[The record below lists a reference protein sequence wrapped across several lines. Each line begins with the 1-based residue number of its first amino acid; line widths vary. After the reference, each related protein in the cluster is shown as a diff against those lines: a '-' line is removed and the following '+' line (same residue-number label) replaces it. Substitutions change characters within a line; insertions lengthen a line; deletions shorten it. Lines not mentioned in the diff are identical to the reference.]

1 MSLNMRGLNMFIQ
14 EVRKCENPSDEAVI
28 VDKELKK
35 IRQKFMTKKTMS
47 GYDRKKYI
55 WKLLFARLNG
65 YDVNFGY
72 REILTLLGSNKY
84 SEKYTGYVA
93 ASIMIPEYETDIYA
107 NINRAVKSDLYS
119 SNEAMQSLALNL
131 IGGTA
136 NAELTKNLVNDVMK
150 LALGENPSLSTSTRK
165 KALLCLLRI
174 YRKYREAFPNVRGW
188 IQPLNAMIERFA
200 NSYSVINAIFAL
212 IEGILTIEY
221 SKNWDPVA
229 FNVCKVLSGVIV
241 SENCP
246 PEYMHYKVPHPWL
259 QIKGLKILSLL
270 SVRKEPEF
278 VGHLKKIVTKIL
290 SRTTLTNIKSKDNT
304 EYSILFE
311 AVNVIIR
318 YKTVIDLD
326 LQFQILS
333 LVVVFLD
340 AQDPNVKYLTLD
352 TMTSILVLPGSGDV
366 MKEQF
371 KKILESLDDI
381 DTSMRRR
388 GLDLLY
394 LMCNSNNV
402 GEIIEELLNY
412 SEKTDM
418 SIKEELALKIA
429 ILAEKFAPDLTWYI
443 DVIIRLMTK
452 SGDYITDDIWWR
464 VCQITT
470 GFKQE
475 EGSAARDDNTA
486 QIQHYAIEAVF
497 SALQSQNPHENLIK
511 LAAYILPEFYSV
523 DDKTFNLGKCFS
535 LLQREF
541 ELVTPET
548 KGLILNA
555 YAKLAAKIKVKGDSA
570 SEPEQATFNQIC
582 STFQLLMEN
591 MDAEIQKRAFEYH
604 LLIETGNNE
613 LIAAVFDQM
622 PRYPESIKENNPL
635 MSKMIKVISQGPSA
649 GEGELQNNKKRDKV
663 INVQGQL
670 EVGHDVNEEI
680 LAQKGVGYENLF
692 IEEAAIKFPDNPLLE
707 RSKARMAMRGRNIL
721 LNPNNIELP
730 RIGLSE
736 FRNLLM
742 ANTSGILYQ
751 DNHLQVDYKSE
762 FNKSAGRAA
771 FQFTAKTTPIKI
783 SSVAVLSAG
792 GLQIQTS
799 PIIDGPNP
807 QFRINLTNT
816 DNVVS
821 FPTLNV
827 IYKQGG
833 QDKTLRL
840 TLPVFIHRFLTP
852 YAIDDR
858 KYMEIYNR
866 FTNDDAYF
874 KLDDFIKNPA
884 QGNVPLND
892 VMKQIGSLLSRLNIK
907 AIPYPNIQNIKALL
921 GTAQLERSSK
931 DQPSIPVIVEFE
943 AYEDAPE
950 FLRFSIRCSSNPFIA
965 RSLHKII
972 MVFLSG

>member
-1 MSLNMRGLNMFIQ
+1 MRGLNMFVQ

-35 IRQKFMTKKTMS
+35 IRQKFMTKKNMS
-47 GYDRKKYI
+47 GYDRKKYV

-72 REILTLLGSNKY
+72 KEILTLISSTKY
-84 SEKYTGYVA
+84 SEKYTGYIA
-93 ASIMIPEYETDIYA
+93 ASILIPEYETDIFA
-107 NINRAVKSDLYS
+107 NINRVVKSDLYA

-131 IGGTA
+131 VGGTA
-136 NAELTKNLVNDVMK
+136 NAELAKNLVNDVVK
-150 LALGENPSLSTSTRK
+150 LALGENASLSPSTRK

-174 YRKYREAFPNVRGW
+174 YRKYREAFPNVRQW
-188 IQPLNAMIERFA
+188 IQALNAMIERF
-200 NSYSVINAIFAL
+200 STQYSVLNAIFTL
-212 IEGILTIEY
+212 IEGILSIEY
-221 SKNWDPVA
+221 SKNWDPIA
-229 FNVCKVLSGVIV
+229 FNVCKVLQGVIV
-241 SENCP
+241 NENCP
-246 PEYMHYKVPHPWL
+246 PDYMHYKVPHPWL
-259 QIKGLKILSLL
+259 QIKGLKILSHL

-278 VGHLKKIVTKIL
+278 LSYLKRIIQKIL

-304 EYSILFE
+304 EFSILFE

-318 YKTVIDLD
+318 YKAIIDLD
-326 LQFQILS
+326 LQFQVLT

-340 AQDPNVKYLTLD
+340 VQDPNVKYLTFD
-352 TMTSILVLPGSGDV
+352 AMTSILVLPGSGDV

-371 KKILESLDDI
+371 KKILESLEDV

-388 GLDLLY
+388 VLDLLY

-475 EGSAARDDNTA
+475 EQSQKEDTTV

-497 SALQSQNPHENLIK
+497 SALQNQNPHETLIK
-511 LAAYILPEFYSV
+511 LATYILPEFYSV
-523 DDKTFNLGKCFS
+523 DDKAFNLTKCFGV
-535 LLQREF
+535 LQREF
-541 ELVTPET
+541 ELVTQET
-548 KGLILNA
+548 KGMILNA
-555 YAKLAAKIKVKGDSA
+555 YAKLAVRIKLKGEEA
-570 SEPEQATFNQIC
+570 SEQEQETFNQIC

-591 MDAEIQKRAFEYH
+591 MDAEIQKRSFEYY
-604 LLIETGNNE
+604 LLIETGNHE
-613 LIAAVFDQM
+613 LISAVFDQM
-622 PRYPESIKENNPL
+622 PRFPESIKENNPL
-635 MSKMIKVISQGPSA
+635 LSKMIKVITQGPA
-649 GEGELQNNKKRDKV
+649 VGDNELTNNKKKEKL
-663 INVQGQL
+663 ITVQEKLQVGQ
-670 EVGHDVNEEI
+670 EENEEI
-680 LAQKGVGYENLF
+680 LVQKGQGYENLF
-692 IEEAAIKFPDNPLLE
+692 IEEAAIKFPDNPLVE
-707 RSKARMAMRGRNIL
+707 RSKARIAMRGRNIL

-730 RIGLSE
+730 KSGLSE
-736 FRNLLM
+736 FRNLLI
-742 ANTSGILYQ
+742 NNLNGVLYQ

-762 FNKSAGRAA
+762 FNKSSGRAA
-771 FQFTAKTTPIKI
+771 FQFTAKTTPIKVG
-783 SSVAVLSAG
+783 SVTVLSAG

-807 QFRINLTNT
+807 QFRINISNT
-816 DNVVS
+816 DNVIA

-840 TLPVFIHRFLTP
+840 TLPIFIHRFLTP
-852 YAIDDR
+852 YPIDDQ
-858 KYMEIYNR
+858 KYMQIYNK
-866 FTNDDAYF
+866 FTNEDQYF

-892 VMKQIGSLLSRLNIK
+892 VMKRIGSLMSSLNIK
-907 AIPYPNIQNIKALL
+907 AIPYPNINNIKALL
-921 GTAQLERSSK
+921 GTAQLERANK
-931 DQPSIPVIVEFE
+931 EQPSIPVIVEFE

-950 FLRFSIRCSSNPFIA
+950 YLRFSIRCSTNPSIA

>member
-1 MSLNMRGLNMFIQ
+1 MRGLNVFIQ
-14 EVRKCENPSDEAVI
+14 EVRKCENPSDEALV

-35 IRQKFMTKKTMS
+35 IRQKFLTKKSMK
-47 GYDRKKYI
+47 GYDRKKYV
-55 WKLLFARLNG
+55 WKLLFAKLNG

-72 REILTLLGSNKY
+72 KEILTLIGSNKY

-93 ASIMIPEYETDIYA
+93 ASILIPEYEAEIFA
-107 NINRAVKSDLYS
+107 NITRNVKTDLFS
-119 SNEAMQSLALNL
+119 ANEAMASLALNL

-136 NAELTKNLVNDVMK
+136 NAELAKSLVNDVVK
-150 LALGENPSLSTSTRK
+150 LALGENPALGQSTRK

-174 YRKYREAFPNVRGW
+174 YRKYRDNFPNVRQW
-188 IQPLNAMIERFA
+188 IQPLNAMIERFST
-200 NSYSVINAIFAL
+200 SYSVLNAIFTM
-212 IEGILTIEY
+212 IEGILSIEY
-221 SKNWDPVA
+221 SKNWDPIA
-229 FNVCKVLSGVIV
+229 FNVCRVLMGVIV
-241 SENCP
+241 NENCP
-246 PEYMHYKVPHPWL
+246 PEYTHYHVPHPWL
-259 QIKGLKILSLL
+259 QIKGLRILSML

-278 VGHLKKIVTKIL
+278 LANLKRIIQKIL
-290 SRTTLTNIKSKDNT
+290 SRTTLTNIKNKDNT

-318 YKTVIDLD
+318 YKSVIDLD
-326 LQFQILS
+326 LQFQVLS

-340 AQDPNVKYLTLD
+340 VQDPNVKYLTLD
-352 TMTSILVLPGSGDV
+352 SMTSILVLPGSGDV

-388 GLDLLY
+388 VLDLLY
-394 LMCNSNNV
+394 LMCNTNNV

-464 VCQITT
+464 VCQLTT

-475 EGSAARDDNTA
+475 DGGDRPPEGTA

-497 SALQSQNPHENLIK
+497 SALQNQNPHETLIK
-511 LAAYILPEFYSV
+511 LAAYILPEFYAV
-523 DDKTFNLGKCFS
+523 DDKTFNLTKCFAM
-535 LLQREF
+535 LQREF
-541 ELVTPET
+541 ELVSTET

-555 YAKLAAKIKVKGDSA
+555 YAKLAAKIKLKGEA
-570 SEPEQATFNQIC
+570 ATEQEVGTFNTVC

-591 MDAEIQKRAFEYH
+591 IDAEVQKRAFEYY
-604 LLIETGNNE
+604 LLIETGNFE
-613 LIAAVFDQM
+613 LIGAVFEQM
-622 PRYPESIKENNPL
+622 PRFPESTKENNPL
-635 MSKMIKVISQGPSA
+635 MSKMIKVITQGPA
-649 GEGELQNNKKRDKV
+649 GGENELQNNKKKEKL
-663 INVQGQL
+663 ITVQEKLQVGQ
-670 EVGHDVNEEI
+670 EENEEI
-680 LAQKGVGYENLF
+680 LAQKGANYENLF
-692 IEEAAIKFPDNPLLE
+692 IEEAAIKFPDNPLVE
-707 RSKARMAMRGRNIL
+707 RCKARMAMRGKNIL

-730 RIGLSE
+730 RIGLAE
-736 FRNLLM
+736 FRNLLIG
-742 ANTSGILYQ
+742 NLSGVLYQ

-762 FNKSAGRAA
+762 FSKASGRAA

-783 SSVAVLSAG
+783 TSVTVLSTG

-799 PIIDGPNP
+799 PVVDGPNP
-807 QFRINLTNT
+807 QFRMNLSNT

-840 TLPVFIHRFLTP
+840 TLPVFIHRFLSP
-852 YAIDDR
+852 YPIDDR
-858 KYMEIYNR
+858 KYMDIYNR
-866 FTNDDAYF
+866 FTNDDAFF

-884 QGNVPLND
+884 QGNVPMVE
-892 VMKQIGSLLSRLNIK
+892 VMKRIGSLLTSLNIK
-907 AIPYPNIQNIKALL
+907 VIPYPSMQNIKALL
-921 GTAQLERSSK
+921 GTAQLERANK
-931 DQPSIPVIVEFE
+931 DQPAIPVIVEFE
-943 AYEDAPE
+943 AFEDAQE
-950 FLRFSIRCSSNPFIA
+950 FLRLSIRSSVSPSIC
-965 RSLHKII
+965 RSLYKII
-972 MVFLSG
+972 TVFLAS